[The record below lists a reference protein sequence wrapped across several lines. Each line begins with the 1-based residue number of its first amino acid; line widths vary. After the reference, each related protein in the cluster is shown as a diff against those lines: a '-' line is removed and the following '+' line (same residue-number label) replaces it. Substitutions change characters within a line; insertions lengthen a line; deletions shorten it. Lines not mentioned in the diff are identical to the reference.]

1 MMNIFASLRTYAGK
15 WAVKGEPRNFTQEEI
30 SAVREAVVVSSSYG
44 LSVCFFMKNGGQTYI
59 PLSNTSQ
66 RGSGEVIDLNTAK
79 LVTLCKEG
87 ESDIYRVEA

>member
-1 MMNIFASLRTYAGK
+1 MMNIFANLRVYAGK

-30 SAVREAVVVSSSYG
+30 AAVKEAVIVPSTYG
-44 LSVCFFMKNGGQTYI
+44 LSVCFFMKSGGQTYI
-59 PLSNTSQ
+59 PLSSTSQ
-66 RGSGEVIDLNTAK
+66 RGSGEIINLTDAK

>member
-1 MMNIFASLRTYAGK
+1 MINIFATLRTYAGK
-15 WAVKGEPRNFTQEEI
+15 WAVKGEPRNFTSEEQN
-30 SAVREAVVVSSSYG
+30 AVREAVVVPSSYG

-59 PLSNTSQ
+59 PLSTTSTK
-66 RGSGEVIDLNTAK
+66 GSGEPIDLATAK